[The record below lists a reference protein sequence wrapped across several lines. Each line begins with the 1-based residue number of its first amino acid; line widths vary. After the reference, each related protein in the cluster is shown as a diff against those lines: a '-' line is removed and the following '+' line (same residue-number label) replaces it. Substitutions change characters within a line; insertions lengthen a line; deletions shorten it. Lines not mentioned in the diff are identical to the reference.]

1 MEELKTVHTNNPG
14 KPVFPVLVPVTLISF
29 VLFDTDL
36 YYTVAAAIFFHQF
49 ISFYFNLNERIPLR
63 NLAGMMFT
71 LNYLFGPALMFHWLN
86 PFVED
91 NYSMRGNAEDYFT
104 YAIPA
109 MLLFLAGLYIFAKKE
124 EEEININRIRAILD
138 RYPWMPLQFI
148 IAGVLA
154 SFSLPYIPSQLQF
167 VVSSLAY
174 LKFIGMFL
182 SLLSPQRINFLYLA
196 LSYGVLFLQ
205 SFSSSMFNDLLNML
219 FFLAIYL
226 CIKYKPSGFLK
237 IGGIV
242 AGLVFLSFIQSIKF
256 LLREQESN
264 SIENLQ
270 KIPALVQKVQSK
282 KLSTDEKVANII
294 FRLSQGWVTSSSIEY
309 KKNNGFEFQNGNHSL
324 TILRLALMPRIID
337 PDRMVVGDGTFFNL
351 YSGHTIR
358 EGTSIALGIL
368 TDGFIDYG
376 QNGIFIVFIFGLI
389 INGFIK
395 FYNFL
400 DDKYALA
407 KVFLPVCFFYI
418 RPDTDT
424 FSSLGAAVKTTFVIA
439 IVLFITYKFYL
450 QDKVSMNE
458 QEVYE

>member
-1 MEELKTVHTNNPG
+1 MEDSKTIQVNNPD
-14 KPVFPVLVPVTLISF
+14 KPVFAILIPVTIVSF
-29 VLFDTDL
+29 VFFDTNL

-49 ISFYFNLNERIPLR
+49 ISFYLNLNYKIPLR

-86 PFVED
+86 PFVEE
-91 NYSMRGNAEDYFT
+91 NYSMRGQPGEYFI

-109 MLLFLAGLYIFAKKE
+109 MLLFLTGLYIFAKKE
-124 EEEININRIRAILD
+124 EEEININKIRAILE

-148 IAGVLA
+148 IVGVLA
-154 SFSLPYIPSQLQF
+154 SFSLPYVPSQLHF
-167 VVSSLAY
+167 VVSSIAY

-182 SLLSPQRINFLYLA
+182 SLLSTQKINFIYLA

-242 AGLVFLSFIQSIKF
+242 AGLLFLSFIQSIKF
-256 LLREQESN
+256 LLREQEGN
-264 SIENLQ
+264 AIENLQ
-270 KIPALVQKVQSK
+270 KIPGLVQKVQSK
-282 KLSTDEKVANII
+282 KLSTDEKAANII
-294 FRLSQGWVTSSSIEY
+294 FRLSQGWVTSSTIEY
-309 KKNNGFEFQNGNHSL
+309 KNNNGFAFQNGNHSL

-368 TDGFIDYG
+368 SDGFIDYG
-376 QNGIFIVFIFGLI
+376 QNGIFIVFLFGLI

-395 FYNFL
+395 FYDYL
-400 DDKYALA
+400 DDKFALA

-424 FSSLGAAVKTTFVIA
+424 FSSIGAAVKTTFVIA
-439 IVLFITYKFYL
+439 ILLFVTYKFYIE
-450 QDKVSMNE
+450 DKVSFQG
-458 QEVYE
+458 QEAYD

>member
-14 KPVFPVLVPVTLISF
+14 KPVFPVLIPVTLISF

-124 EEEININRIRAILD
+124 EEEININRIRVILD

-282 KLSTDEKVANII
+282 K
-294 FRLSQGWVTSSSIEY
+294 
-309 KKNNGFEFQNGNHSL
+309 
-324 TILRLALMPRIID
+324 
-337 PDRMVVGDGTFFNL
+337 
-351 YSGHTIR
+351 
-358 EGTSIALGIL
+358 
-368 TDGFIDYG
+368 
-376 QNGIFIVFIFGLI
+376 
-389 INGFIK
+389 
-395 FYNFL
+395 
-400 DDKYALA
+400 
-407 KVFLPVCFFYI
+407 
-418 RPDTDT
+418 
-424 FSSLGAAVKTTFVIA
+424 
-439 IVLFITYKFYL
+439 
-450 QDKVSMNE
+450 
-458 QEVYE
+458 

>member
-1 MEELKTVHTNNPG
+1 MDDVKTLHTNNPG
-14 KPVFPVLVPVTLISF
+14 KPVFAVLIPVTIVCF
-29 VLFDTDL
+29 VLFDTNI
-36 YYTVAAAIFFHQF
+36 YYTAATAIFFHQF
-49 ISFYFNLNERIPLR
+49 ISFYFNLNEKIPLR

-91 NYSMRGNAEDYFT
+91 NYSMRGTPEEYFI

-109 MLLFLAGLYIFAKKE
+109 MVLFLVGLYIFARKE
-124 EEEININRIRAILD
+124 EEEININKIRAILD
-138 RYPWMPLQFI
+138 LYPWMPLQFI
-148 IAGVLA
+148 IVGVLA
-154 SFSLPYIPSQLQF
+154 SFSLPYIPSQLHF

-174 LKFIGMFL
+174 LKFIGLFL
-182 SLLSPQRINFLYLA
+182 SLLSTQRINFFYLA
-196 LSYGVLFLQ
+196 LSYGVLLLQ

-226 CIKYKPSGFLK
+226 CLKYKPTGILK
-237 IGGIV
+237 IGGII
-242 AGLVFLSFIQSIKF
+242 AGLLFLSFIQSIKF
-256 LLREQESN
+256 LLREQESH

-270 KIPALVQKVQSK
+270 KIPELVQKVQSK
-282 KLSTDEKVANII
+282 KLSIDEKAANII

-309 KKNNGFEFQNGNHSL
+309 KKNNGFEFQNGNHSR

-368 TDGFIDYG
+368 SDGFIDYG

-395 FYNFL
+395 FYNYL

-439 IVLFITYKFYL
+439 IVLFITYKIYL
-450 QDKVSMNE
+450 QDQVTMKE